1 MIGDTEMLGYLIQIE
16 QTKIFKRL
24 ILWTEM
30 GLLCGYFLL
39 YYVGSVLAS
48 LKPGVAIG
56 TSTSPSLISIVTW
69 PRSLID
75 ILTFISGNN
84 LGGIVLVVFVA
95 VVVAQEYQ
103 WKTISL
109 WLSRGTPRSLLLAAR
124 WAALLLAAL
133 LLIVVPLMVGGAVT
147 AFLTMLING
156 KLDLSVVNYGQLTL
170 GVARSLIVAL
180 PYIAF
185 TFMMAT
191 LTRSVAGG
199 MGAGIGFMVVTEGVL
214 PLLLLSIGA
223 GKAVLYLPGMLSKNL
238 LQLNS
243 AIANTSLAA
252 SSSPDAGQASALADP
267 TAAAVG
273 LVLYAV
279 VFLGIAFYRFQRQDL
294 SA

>member
-1 MIGDTEMLGYLIQIE
+1 MLGFLIQIE

-24 ILWTEM
+24 IFWVEM

-84 LGGIVLVVFVA
+84 LGGIVLMIFVA

-103 WKTISL
+103 WNTITL
-109 WLSRGTPRSLLLAAR
+109 WLSRGTPRPLLLAAR
-124 WAALLLAAL
+124 CAALLLAVL
-133 LLIVVPLMVGGAVT
+133 LLIVGPLMVGGAVT
-147 AFLTMLING
+147 AILTSLIHG
-156 KLDLSVVNYGQLTL
+156 KLDPSVVNYGQLML
-170 GVARSLIVAL
+170 GVARVFMTML
-180 PYIAF
+180 PYFAF

-199 MGAGIGFMVVTEGVL
+199 MGAGIGFLFVTEGVL
-214 PLLLLSIGA
+214 PLLLQSVGA
-223 GKAVLYLPGMLSKNL
+223 SKAMMYLPGMLSKSL

-252 SSSPDAGQASALADP
+252 LHTSDVGQASGPVDP

>member
-1 MIGDTEMLGYLIQIE
+1 MLGYLIQIE
-16 QTKIFKRL
+16 QTKLFKRL
-24 ILWTEM
+24 IFWVEM
-30 GLLCGYFLL
+30 GLLCGLFLL
-39 YYVGSVLAS
+39 YYVGGVVAS
-48 LKPGVAIG
+48 LQPGVPIR
-56 TSTSPSLISIVTW
+56 TSTSPSLIPIVTW

-75 ILTFISGNN
+75 ILTLISGNN
-84 LGGIVLVVFVA
+84 LGGIVLMVLVA

-103 WKTISL
+103 WNTISL
-109 WLSRGTPRSLLLAAR
+109 WLSRGTPRPLLLAAR
-124 WAALLLAAL
+124 CAALLLAAL

-147 AFLTMLING
+147 AILTMLING

-170 GVARSLIVAL
+170 GVARALIIAL
-180 PYIAF
+180 PYFAF

-199 MGAGIGFMVVTEGVL
+199 MGAGIGFMFVTEGVL
-214 PLLLLSIGA
+214 PLLLLSVGA
-223 GKAVLYLPGMLSKNL
+223 GKAVMYLPGMLSKSL

-252 SSSPDAGQASALADP
+252 FQTPDAGQASVLADP
-267 TAAAVG
+267 TVAAVG